1 MQRPTTMSSECSD
14 PMPKITYITHAGTE
28 NSVDVA
34 VGMSVMRGAVAN
46 GLPGIDADCG
56 GSCACGTCHVYV
68 DAAWANKLPAPGQAE
83 LDMLEFVSARQDNSR
98 LSCQIDVTAALDGL
112 MVTTPETQG

>member
-1 MQRPTTMSSECSD
+1 
-14 PMPKITYITHAGTE
+14 MPKITYISNDGEEHTVET
-28 NSVDVA
+28 S
-34 VGMSVMRGAVAN
+34 VGMTVMRTAIAQGV
-46 GLPGIDADCG
+46 PGIDADCG

-68 DAAWANKLPAPGQAE
+68 DAAWADKLPAPGQAE

>member
-1 MQRPTTMSSECSD
+1 
-14 PMPKITYITHAGTE
+14 MPKITYITHEGTE
-28 NSVDVA
+28 NTVDVA

-68 DAAWANKLPAPGQAE
+68 GPAWAAKLPAPDQAE

-112 MVTTPETQG
+112 VVTTPETQG